1 MGHNNGI
8 KGDGKK
14 PPRLMPGQLQENYLV
29 DMTKKLFVYG
39 TLSPGRPNEHVL
51 RDIGGSWEEAS
62 VTGILHQEGW
72 GSAMGYPGITL
83 DKDGDKVEGFLFSSD
98 KISEHWS
105 ELDEFEGEA
114 YERVLTTVEIQNG
127 TIVDAYIYTLKRTI
141 NS

>member
-1 MGHNNGI
+1 MIN
-8 KGDGKK
+8 
-14 PPRLMPGQLQENYLV
+14 
-29 DMTKKLFVYG
+29 KLFVYG
-39 TLSPGRPNEHVL
+39 TLGPDRPNEHIL
-51 RDIGGSWEEAS
+51 KNIGGSWEKAN
-62 VTGILHQEGW
+62 VTGILHEEGW

-114 YERVLTTVEIQNG
+114 YERVLTTVKLKNG
-127 TIVDAYIYTLKRTI
+127 TAADAYIYTLKHTT